1 MQDDVWCNGWCLV
14 CSCSPMGTL
23 VKGMISISSPKLLHN
38 KENGS

>member
-1 MQDDVWCNGWCLV
+1 MQDDGWCLV
-14 CSCSPMGTL
+14 LQLQSMGTL